1 MTKIIGKIFTDII
14 GNTRVFRSQMFM
26 SKMRR
31 MAKSFMPKTRIII
44 KVSVTSNRGC
54 RERKNGL
61 SFENIDVS
69 MYVS

>member
-14 GNTRVFRSQMFM
+14 GNIKVFKSQMFM

-44 KVSVTSNRGC
+44 KGNVTSNRGC
-54 RERKNGL
+54 REIKK
-61 SFENIDVS
+61 
-69 MYVS
+69 MA